1 MKITALFGA
10 LTLALAA
17 AQTEDNQSDVS
28 LRAELAETKAAILAL
43 KLEIAEDKR
52 RSLLSATVGD
62 TAKTAHDFLTEA
74 TAAFTEDRRALSVDS
89 GMYGCSCAPACL

>member
-1 MKITALFGA
+1 MKITALFA
-10 LTLALAA
+10 ALALARSA
-17 AQTEDNQSDVS
+17 AQTEDATS